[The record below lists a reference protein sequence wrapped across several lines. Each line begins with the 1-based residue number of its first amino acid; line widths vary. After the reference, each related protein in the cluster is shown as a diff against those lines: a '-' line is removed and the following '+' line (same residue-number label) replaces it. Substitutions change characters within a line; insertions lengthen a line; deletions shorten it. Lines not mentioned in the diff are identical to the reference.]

1 MNSTFQAAPNDSR
14 YVPFTQQDWCCVPT
28 SIQMIMYRH
37 GIPLIPSE
45 ELGFHLGL
53 TVPPDQTSL
62 FYKVRTSDTPPS
74 GAGYGTQISNP
85 KYEPNQAFQK
95 LGIPLSFSQLFASDI
110 ATEEALLKE
119 LNEIE
124 ATDTDALLCFNH
136 GVIKGKYE
144 PFTGHVVVFDRII
157 DGKIRIVDASWKHP
171 KWRLVEPSLM
181 LEAIQ
186 KHGNDNAG
194 GIWKFTYTA
203 RY

>member
-1 MNSTFQAAPNDSR
+1 MDITFQATPNDSR

-37 GIPLIPSE
+37 AIPLVPSE

-53 TVPPDQTSL
+53 TVPPDQTNL
-62 FYKVRTSDTPPS
+62 FYKVRTSDAPPS

-85 KYEPNQAFQK
+85 DYEPNKVFQK
-95 LGIPLSFSQLFASDI
+95 LDIPLSFGQLFADDI
-110 ATEEALLKE
+110 VDEASL
-119 LNEIE
+119 LNELSKIE
-124 ATDTDALLCFNH
+124 TADQDALLCFNH

-144 PFTGHVVVFDRII
+144 PFTGHVVVFDRSI

-171 KWRLVEPSLM
+171 KWRFIEPSLL

-186 KHGNDNAG
+186 RHGNDNAG
-194 GIWKFTYTA
+194 GIWKFTYIA
-203 RY
+203 KG